1 MNLSQSAIKEFQE
14 LYFKEYRVKLS
25 SFEAQQKAVRLLRLF
40 ELYTDAYLWDERYR
54 EEYGTVSF
62 PDRVVAKFLGWSP
75 SKVCRIRAKLIEKG
89 LVTEVARGIHAVNP
103 VFEYKSKLANMKQ
116 IIADTQQENSPVDQD
131 VASVQQDRTQKGED
145 SLLSFKGDLV
155 SSPDEDSDIPF

>member
-1 MNLSQSAIKEFQE
+1 MQRGIDRLTRRLNGFCALSKGRHLMSRMFGLGDAEF
-14 LYFKEYRVKLS
+14 
-25 SFEAQQKAVRLLRLF
+25 RLF

-116 IIADTQQENSPVDQD
+116 IIADTQKENSPVDQD